1 LKTLAK
7 VLGVISLALFS
18 IGVISKYYYITGANM
33 LQIGGLLIFT
43 LGFAPLFLKAKLAE
57 ETRRDAKISY
67 GFLLASSV
75 LMIVVAQLRALG
87 HGVNYDGVNALS
99 YSSLVIFMIYVVF
112 FSQPQEGRK
121 LKIRKDRQLAAI
133 VFTDIE
139 GFTKLMGKDED
150 KGLQVLDQNRR
161 IHKKWI
167 AKFRG
172 ELLKELGDGNI
183 LIFYTATEAVL
194 CCLEIQKETNQSTDY
209 KLRMGIHIS
218 EIVFSDKDAF
228 GDGMN
233 IASRISGQAK
243 GGEICVSESVYHNIR
258 NREDAHIES
267 VGEIELKNVEQPLR
281 LFKINT

>member
-1 LKTLAK
+1 MKTFAK
-7 VLGVISLALFS
+7 ILGIISLILFS
-18 IGVISKYYYITGANM
+18 IGVISKYNQIPGANI
-33 LQIGGLLIFT
+33 LQILGLLIFG
-43 LGFAPLFLKAKLAE
+43 LGFAPLFLKVKLDE
-57 ETRRDAKISY
+57 ETRRDAKLSY
-67 GFLLASSV
+67 GFLLISSV
-75 LMIVVAQLRALG
+75 LMIVAAQLRVLEFG
-87 HGVNYDGVNALS
+87 GVTALS
-99 YSSLVIFMIYVVF
+99 YASLLIFMIYVVF

-139 GFTKLMGKDED
+139 GYTKLMGKDED

-194 CCLEIQKETNQSTDY
+194 CCLEIQKETNQSADY

-218 EIVFSDKDAF
+218 EIVFTDTDAF

-233 IASRISGQAK
+233 VASRISGQAK
-243 GGEICVSESVYHNIR
+243 GGEICISESVYHNIR
-258 NREDAHIES
+258 NREEASIES
-267 VGEIELKNVEQPLR
+267 IGEIELKNVEQPMR
-281 LFKINT
+281 LFKIIH

>member
-1 LKTLAK
+1 MKTLAK
-7 VLGVISLALFS
+7 ILGVISLILFS
-18 IGVISKYYYITGANM
+18 IGVVSKYYHIFGANL
-33 LQIGGLLIFT
+33 LQIVGLFIFA
-43 LGFAPLFLKAKLAE
+43 LGFAPLFLKIKLDE

-67 GFLLASSV
+67 TFLLVTSV
-75 LMIVVAQLRALG
+75 LMIVAAQLRVMDFR
-87 HGVNYDGVNALS
+87 GVTALS
-99 YSSLVIFMIYVVF
+99 YSSLLIFMIYVVF

-139 GFTKLMGKDED
+139 GYTKLMGKDED
-150 KGLQVLDQNRR
+150 KGLQALDQNRR

-183 LIFYTATEAVL
+183 LIFYTATEAFL
-194 CCLEIQKETNQSTDY
+194 CCLEIQKETNHTAEY

-218 EIVFSDKDAF
+218 EIVFTDTDAF

-233 IASRISGQAK
+233 VASRISGQAK
-243 GGEICVSESVYHNIR
+243 GGEIIMSETIYHNVR
-258 NREDAHIES
+258 NREEANIVS
-267 VGEIELKNVEQPLR
+267 IGEIELKNVEQPLR
-281 LFKINT
+281 LFKIIS